1 MGPHGVAAESA
12 DRGHTRTSADLLA
25 ALAVTSWGLS
35 YGLTKLAFREWRPL
49 VFTGTRFLAMAVIA
63 LAVLTVQGR
72 LGAVLGSDRARFALG
87 GLFGF
92 TFYQLGFTLGLDRT
106 SAFASTLLLTTVPL
120 FSLLF
125 LWLGG
130 VEAVRR
136 HQWAGVGLAT
146 AGILLFMAGT
156 SGGLRVMEARVGDLL
171 SLGAAASFALYGIIN
186 KPLATRYPPSTV
198 LAGTLLVG
206 SIPLVPLALIDAG
219 GQSWSAVSMI
229 GWGIWVYAVILPIY
243 LAYTWWTAA
252 IALRGVAAI
261 APYVLLVPVAGGL
274 FALVWL
280 GERVGL
286 LSAGGALVT
295 LVGLALSRDWLPR
308 RRRATAGVRDGRPF

>member
-1 MGPHGVAAESA
+1 MAQHSVVGELAGRRPA
-12 DRGHTRTSADLLA
+12 RTSADLLA
-25 ALAVTSWGLS
+25 VLAVSSWGLS

-49 VFTGTRFLAMAVIA
+49 VFTGTRFLAMAAIA
-63 LAVLTVQGR
+63 LVVLAAQGR

-87 GLFGF
+87 GLLGF
-92 TFYQLGFTLGLDRT
+92 TLYQLGFTLGLDRT

-136 HQWAGVGLAT
+136 HQWAGVGVAT

-156 SGGLRVMEARVGDLL
+156 PGGLRVTEARVGDLL
-171 SLGAAASFALYGIIN
+171 SLGAAASFALYGIVN

-198 LAGTLLVG
+198 LAGTLLFG
-206 SIPLVPLALIDAG
+206 SIPLVPLGLVDSA
-219 GQSWSAVSMI
+219 GQSWSEVSLM
-229 GWGIWVYAVILPIY
+229 GWGIWIYAVILPIY

-261 APYVLLVPVAGGL
+261 APYVLFVPVAGGL
-274 FALVWL
+274 FALLWL
-280 GERVGL
+280 GERVGPV
-286 LSAGGALVT
+286 SVVGAGVT

-308 RRRATAGVRDGRPF
+308 RRTTSGA

>member
-12 DRGHTRTSADLLA
+12 GRRHVRTSADVLA
-25 ALAVTSWGLS
+25 VLAVTSWGLS

-49 VFTGTRFLAMAVIA
+49 VFTGTRFLAMAAIA
-63 LAVLTVQGR
+63 LVVLAAQRR
-72 LGAVLGSDRARFALG
+72 LGAVLGADRTRFALG

-130 VEAVRR
+130 SEPVRR

-146 AGILLFMAGT
+146 AGIVLFMAGT
-156 SGGLRVMEARVGDLL
+156 SGGLRVTEARVGDLL
-171 SLGAAASFALYGIIN
+171 SLGAAASFALYGIVN
-186 KPLATRYPPSTV
+186 KPLATRYPASTV
-198 LAGTLLVG
+198 LAGTLLIG
-206 SIPLVPLALIDAG
+206 SIPLAPLALVDSG
-219 GQSWSAVSMI
+219 GQSWSAISKI
-229 GWGIWVYAVILPIY
+229 GWGIWIYAVILPIY

-274 FALVWL
+274 FALAWL

-286 LSAGGALVT
+286 LSAVGAVVT
-295 LVGLALSRDWLPR
+295 LIGLALSRDWLPR
-308 RRRATAGVRDGRPF
+308 RRLRTPGA